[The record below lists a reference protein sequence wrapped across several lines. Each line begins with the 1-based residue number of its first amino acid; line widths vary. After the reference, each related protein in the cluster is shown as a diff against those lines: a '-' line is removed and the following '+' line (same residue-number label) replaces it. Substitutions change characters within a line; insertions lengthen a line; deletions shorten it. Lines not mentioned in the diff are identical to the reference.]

1 MLEFSTQSWSQE
13 PRLKARTHEG
23 LLLEMDVMLEFK
35 LIGKD
40 VKKIFNLVKLD
51 FMPMYQILAS
61 NVLRNVAAKYEAFS
75 FLNKDRQ
82 AIGEEMRTRL
92 NQTFFKYHAEVLSV
106 QLFHVD
112 LPDQF
117 EGWIREVE
125 RLRLDQRKEVE
136 QRNVAIAQQ
145 NNTIFETE
153 VRLKADKLKS
163 VIDATALVD
172 QAELARPAL
181 ITEAETN
188 AIIRRLNAIKERNT
202 TIIDVNKR
210 YAVAQQTLELQKTR
224 ANNNL
229 KAALIDIETQKRQAQ
244 KDAEVILIDAKA
256 EAARLRALG
265 VAEAKA
271 IQAAKEAKLQ
281 QFQDIKQAFGGSMTQ
296 EQILQYTWLQVLKT
310 ANDVNIYIDYKKTP
324 LFIEGKN

>member
-1 MLEFSTQSWSQE
+1 MLDFQLNHGARSQAE
-13 PRLKARTHEG
+13 GKNEG

-35 LIGKD
+35 VGKD
-40 VKKIFNLVKLD
+40 EEDLNLVKSD

-61 NVLRNVAAKYEAFS
+61 NVLRNVVAKYEAFS
-75 FLNKDRQ
+75 FLNKERR

-106 QLFHVD
+106 QLFQVD

-210 YAVAQQTLELQKTR
+210 YAVAQQTLEQQKTR

-310 ANDVNIYIDYKKTP
+310 ANDVNIYLDYKKPP